1 MKDDVPEEQKAVE
14 KETEENKDKKEVGTE
29 DVLSESKVDKEGI
42 KPGVMEVNNGEAALS
57 ENIISSDAAA
67 IEQPK
72 IASEEGS
79 KEVQA
84 SEGIGINDNQ
94 VFKNGREGSTED
106 VTNKTLVTD
115 C

>member
-1 MKDDVPEEQKAVE
+1 
-14 KETEENKDKKEVGTE
+14 
-29 DVLSESKVDKEGI
+29 
-42 KPGVMEVNNGEAALS
+42 MEVNNGEAALT
-57 ENIISSDAAA
+57 ENLISSDAAA

-72 IASEEGS
+72 STETVSEEGS

-84 SEGIGINDNQ
+84 NEGIGINDNQ
-94 VFKNGREGSTED
+94 VSMNGREGSTED

>member
-67 IEQPK
+67 IEQPNSVK
-72 IASEEGS
+72 LHLR
-79 KEVQA
+79 KVLR
-84 SEGIGINDNQ
+84 
-94 VFKNGREGSTED
+94 KY
-106 VTNKTLVTD
+106 KLVKGLV
-115 C
+115 